1 MLYCDLRRP
10 SRFRTALEDLNCAN
24 TVAGYPD
31 AGSIDVPNPER
42 SVAKADDLLQW
53 IGKQSTMYP
62 TSSGG
67 YSSGSRA
74 GGKSRSR
81 RSSCSA
87 RGRGTTT
94 DPKAT
99 STLSSS
105 RPISRRTRLRTAETV
120 LPSVELRAAP
130 GLGTDPLDARGGR
143 RTEAITATHRPNCR
157 QRGRLDRVVVAR
169 ALPGRNVHRVWVA
182 VRRVRS
188 RSQGLHEFGQ
198 SAVPALRSRPL
209 AAPVRGLVS
218 DGNDHLAPRRGSSGE
233 PWRRPERKASAESG
247 VISTT
252 R

>member
-1 MLYCDLRRP
+1 MGLSELRGRTSGRRGGVRRSLATPLRTTPRYRSENTGSSSVLYCDLRRP
-10 SRFRTALEDLNCAN
+10 SRFRTALEDLNCAD
-24 TVAGYPD
+24 TIAGYPD

-53 IGKQSTMYP
+53 IGKRSTMYR

-67 YSSGSRA
+67 LFERVPSGRE
-74 GGKSRSR
+74 SRSR

-157 QRGRLDRVVVAR
+157 PRGRLDRVVVAR
-169 ALPGRNVHRVWVA
+169 ALPGRNVHRV
-182 VRRVRS
+182 
-188 RSQGLHEFGQ
+188 
-198 SAVPALRSRPL
+198 
-209 AAPVRGLVS
+209 
-218 DGNDHLAPRRGSSGE
+218 
-233 PWRRPERKASAESG
+233 
-247 VISTT
+247 
-252 R
+252 